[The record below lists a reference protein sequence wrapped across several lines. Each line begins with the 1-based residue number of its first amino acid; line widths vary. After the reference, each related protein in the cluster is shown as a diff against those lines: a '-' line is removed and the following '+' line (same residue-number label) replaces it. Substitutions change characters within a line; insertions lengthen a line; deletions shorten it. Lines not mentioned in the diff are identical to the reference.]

1 LSSWD
6 TSSGLLEEFSL
17 DVQEAWFGTN
27 DKYNQGQTLL
37 LNLKG
42 AASVAGDVVDP
53 DHHLML
59 SCGDKWKAAQG
70 GATAVNTTGS
80 DSFNSQS
87 AVGRLIDGAKE
98 LGDPVIAILRGRGDS
113 FQADTWNNLVID
125 FERVKTGSFKDRNTG
140 EERDVYNYLPR
151 AIVEGSGG
159 GASASTPAPA
169 AAAADN
175 SGGGM
180 APAALRKILGVEAA
194 KYDSNDD
201 FMAAVLDDGYS
212 HGSALTSNEE
222 LLDAVIDGSIYAEAN

>member
-1 LSSWD
+1 
-6 TSSGLLEEFSL
+6 
-17 DVQEAWFGTN
+17 
-27 DKYNQGQTLL
+27 
-37 LNLKG
+37 
-42 AASVAGDVVDP
+42 
-53 DHHLML
+53 
-59 SCGDKWKAAQG
+59 
-70 GATAVNTTGS
+70 
-80 DSFNSQS
+80 
-87 AVGRLIDGAKE
+87 VGRLIDGAKE

-159 GASASTPAPA
+159 GASAPTPTA
-169 AAAADN
+169 AAEGNA
-175 SGGGM
+175 GGGM